1 MTIAGQKTAGAAAP
15 GNPELSAAIWVKS
28 AVNADGLVGGVGIKP
43 LDLHRLQ
50 QVLARPGGPQELLGT
65 VLERLG
71 QSLAE
76 AGIVHGVND
85 EDLQAAAQAFLAAV
99 AAGKSE
105 ALARRVAEGE
115 APQAGEPGW
124 IEYPLNHRGLPFGR
138 LAGLKPDSEEKRTQV
153 VHAGEVLAVL
163 HPAKDP
169 VAGTSVRGEVLKL
182 PAKGGAASLQQ
193 VAGEGTSCKGEQL
206 VSEYDGLCEEDAAGG
221 LRVIPQIRVPEVN
234 VATGRIPGSGI
245 SEASIAVDGDLK
257 GGFGVAT
264 SEQLF
269 VGLRPQG
276 AFIENN
282 AGVQAKN
289 LVLRGTASGAMGEAG
304 APIEVEELCAVG
316 EVVNRHLSARRILVT
331 GKSSFARLEAD
342 EMIWIGSSLHGGLL
356 SCRRL
361 VQVSGDL
368 GSAGGASTTR
378 VLLPQKE
385 KRSRAQ
391 RRQAVALKKYREQLE
406 LLRAQ
411 LAELSGQCERR
422 VKADPY
428 WARLVKG
435 EVVPP
440 QGALQV
446 NAYRQFGEYNERRA
460 SLERQLAAIGKA
472 VRRLA
477 AAPQE
482 TTEEQAECLS
492 VMVGGTVHPDVCFE
506 IVRELKQEELATQVS
521 FVHEGQRFRNHT
533 LGDVRNLLQKQVKAY
548 LEGEGAQ
555 VEERRAAL
563 AKMYEGQS
571 ARPAGPDLQD
581 RSFTQEVSWA
591 TEGDARMEFKTVI
604 CVHALDPQKV
614 TIHSTAQLREPVA
627 KVTVTLQAQ
636 GARGC
641 FTCSANTN
649 PVPVWHEDS
658 QLVRELEG
666 LVVCGVNALEV
677 LRGDA
682 AG

>member
-1 MTIAGQKTAGAAAP
+1 MTTTDHPSANAKTLTPA
-15 GNPELSAAIWVKS
+15 NPELGAAIWVKS
-28 AVNADGLVGGVGIKP
+28 AVNADGLVGGVGLKP
-43 LDLHRLQ
+43 LDLRRLQ
-50 QVLARPGGPQELLGT
+50 ETLARPGGQQELLEI
-65 VLERLG
+65 VLARLG

-76 AGIVHGVND
+76 AGIVHGVHD
-85 EDLQAAAQAFLAAV
+85 EELQAAAQAFVQAV

-124 IEYPLNHRGLPFGR
+124 IEYPLNHRGMPFGR
-138 LAGLKPDSEEKRTQV
+138 LAGLKPDSSEKRTQV
-153 VHAGEVLAVL
+153 VHAGELLAVF

-169 VAGTSVRGEVLKL
+169 VAGTSVRGEALKL
-182 PAKGGAASLQQ
+182 AAKGGAASLQQ
-193 VAGEGTSCKGEQL
+193 VAGEGTRCNGEQL

-257 GGFGVAT
+257 GGVGVAT

-276 AFIENN
+276 AFIESN
-282 AGVQAKN
+282 ASVQAKN
-289 LVLRGTASGAMGEAG
+289 LVLRGTASGAMGETG
-304 APIEVEELCAVG
+304 APIEVEDLCAVG

-342 EMIWIGSSLHGGLL
+342 EMIWIGVSLHGGLL

-368 GSAGGASTTR
+368 GSTGGASATR

-406 LLRAQ
+406 ALRLQ

-422 VKADPY
+422 AKADPY

-435 EVVPP
+435 EPVAP

-460 SLERQLAAIGKA
+460 NLERQLAAIGKA

-477 AAPQE
+477 
-482 TTEEQAECLS
+482 
-492 VMVGGTVHPDVCFE
+492 
-506 IVRELKQEELATQVS
+506 
-521 FVHEGQRFRNHT
+521 
-533 LGDVRNLLQKQVKAY
+533 
-548 LEGEGAQ
+548 
-555 VEERRAAL
+555 
-563 AKMYEGQS
+563 
-571 ARPAGPDLQD
+571 
-581 RSFTQEVSWA
+581 
-591 TEGDARMEFKTVI
+591 
-604 CVHALDPQKV
+604 
-614 TIHSTAQLREPVA
+614 
-627 KVTVTLQAQ
+627 
-636 GARGC
+636 
-641 FTCSANTN
+641 
-649 PVPVWHEDS
+649 
-658 QLVRELEG
+658 
-666 LVVCGVNALEV
+666 
-677 LRGDA
+677 
-682 AG
+682 